1 MQILPKILNRSTKT
15 QPTQELSVPD
25 TTETTSLPQEIKD
38 VVVPYYEEE
47 PTVSGAL
54 KELVPTANGSLRY
67 LRDLLPC
74 IDWIPRYNLQW
85 LMGDCIAG
93 LTVGL
98 VVIPQAMAYALLAGL
113 TPDFGLYTSFAGAA
127 TYWLFGTSKDI
138 VIGTTAV
145 GSLLVGEVINHVH
158 NSRPDTYTSPEI
170 AKTLS
175 FITGLIL
182 FGVGL
187 LRLGWLVEVIPYIPV
202 SAFITAA
209 SITIICTQFP
219 VMMGIPGINTS
230 EEPYKVIIAT
240 LRHLGDTHLDAA
252 LGVTC
257 LILLDVVRRV
267 CAKMEVRQPAR
278 KRVWATI
285 SSLRLTFAMLLYT
298 LVSWLVN
305 RNLPEDRSK
314 FRIVGH
320 IEKGFIHAGPP
331 SLDGALIRL
340 ILPQSPI
347 IIVILVIEHI
357 AIAKNFGKRFGY
369 QVNPSQEIMA
379 QGTANVLGPFLGGY
393 SCTGSFGA
401 SAVLSKAAVRTP
413 LAGLFSALVLLLAL
427 YALTAVF
434 YYIPRAALAG
444 LIIHAVLNLIASPST
459 VKRYWR
465 LSPFE
470 CLIWVIGVVV
480 AIFTG
485 LETSIYVTIGLSL
498 ALLLIRIAR
507 TKGQVLGKV
516 SIQQRQSAAEKDD
529 KTNGTVCPSKD
540 CQVSPISAQ
549 TRDIYLDEGRNDAS
563 NPDIVVASPHPGV
576 FIYHFPEGFN
586 YLNQAY
592 HLQNLADHVY
602 AHTRRTTV
610 PSKADAAEAMWCD
623 NPTSFSDQD
632 TSLPTLK
639 AMVID
644 CSTVNNIDI
653 TSVQGLIDTRN
664 ALDRWAKPSPV
675 DWHFGGLRNRW
686 SRRALATAG
695 FGRVTQG
702 HSHSL
707 GNWTPIYALTT
718 SFAGATEADE
728 CSELSRREKTLDAV
742 DEGGNEN
749 HGNGSA
755 MREVDG
761 ERTDEKDMA
770 ISMSMSRVD
779 MAVIRTGA
787 KEESIHSSAQR
798 LRPVF
803 ALDRPNFHA
812 DLAGAVAAAVTNAAS
827 RTG

>member
-1 MQILPKILNRSTKT
+1 M
-15 QPTQELSVPD
+15 
-25 TTETTSLPQEIKD
+25 
-38 VVVPYYEEE
+38 
-47 PTVSGAL
+47 
-54 KELVPTANGSLRY
+54 
-67 LRDLLPC
+67 
-74 IDWIPRYNLQW
+74 
-85 LMGDCIAG
+85 
-93 LTVGL
+93 
-98 VVIPQAMAYALLAGL
+98 
-113 TPDFGLYTSFAGAA
+113 
-127 TYWLFGTSKDI
+127 
-138 VIGTTAV
+138 
-145 GSLLVGEVINHVH
+145 VGEVINHVQH
-158 NSRPDTYTSPEI
+158 SRPETYTSAEI

-175 FITGLIL
+175 FVTGMILFAVGLI
-182 FGVGL
+182 
-187 LRLGWLVEVIPYIPV
+187 RLGWLVEVIPYIPV

-219 VMMGIPGINTS
+219 VMMGIPGINTR

-240 LRHLGDTHLDAA
+240 LRKLGDTHLDAA
-252 LGVTC
+252 LGLTC

-278 KRVWATI
+278 KRLWATI

-298 LVSWLVN
+298 MVSWLVN
-305 RNLPEDRSK
+305 RNLPEDRSR

-320 IEKGFIHAGPP
+320 IEKGRLMHGFTSFEVVISNRLLLGFIHAGPP
-331 SLDGALIRL
+331 SLDMALIRL

-347 IIVILVIEHI
+347 IIIILVIEHI

-379 QGTANVLGPFLGGY
+379 QGTANMLGPFLGGY

-444 LIIHAVLNLIASPST
+444 LIIHAVINLIASPAT
-459 VKRYWR
+459 VMRYWR

-470 CLIWVIGVVV
+470 CLIWVVGVVV

-498 ALLLIRIAR
+498 LLLLIRLAR
-507 TKGQVLGKV
+507 TKGQILGRV
-516 SIQQRQSAAEKDD
+516 AIQQPAAD
-529 KTNGTVCPSKD
+529 KRGKTERALCSSEG
-540 CQVSPISAQ
+540 CQVSTSAES
-549 TRDIYLDEGRNDAS
+549 RDVYLDEGRNDAS
-563 NPDIVVASPHPGV
+563 NPEIVVASPYPGV

-592 HLQNLADHVY
+592 HLQTLADHVY
-602 AHTRRTTV
+602 EHTRRTTV
-610 PSKADAAEAMWCD
+610 QSKADEAEAMWCD
-623 NPTSFSDQD
+623 KPSSSEQD

-639 AMVID
+639 AIVID
-644 CSTVNNIDI
+644 CSTVNHIDI

-695 FGRVTQG
+695 FGRVTKG
-702 HSHSL
+702 HSHTL

-728 CSELSRREKTLDAV
+728 CSELTRREKALDAV
-742 DEGGNEN
+742 DEGS
-749 HGNGSA
+749 NGSSSA
-755 MREVDG
+755 TREVED
-761 ERTDEKDMA
+761 ENIQEKDMA
-770 ISMSMSRVD
+770 MSRID
-779 MAVIRTGA
+779 MTAPSGTHS
-787 KEESIHSSAQR
+787 ESTHSQR

-803 ALDRPNFHA
+803 ALDRPYFHA
-812 DLAGAVAAAVTNAAS
+812 DLTGAVAAAVTNASS

>member
-1 MQILPKILNRSTKT
+1 M
-15 QPTQELSVPD
+15 
-25 TTETTSLPQEIKD
+25 
-38 VVVPYYEEE
+38 
-47 PTVSGAL
+47 
-54 KELVPTANGSLRY
+54 
-67 LRDLLPC
+67 
-74 IDWIPRYNLQW
+74 
-85 LMGDCIAG
+85 
-93 LTVGL
+93 
-98 VVIPQAMAYALLAGL
+98 
-113 TPDFGLYTSFAGAA
+113 
-127 TYWLFGTSKDI
+127 
-138 VIGTTAV
+138 
-145 GSLLVGEVINHVH
+145 VGEVINHVH

-219 VMMGIPGINTS
+219 VMMGIPGINTR

-240 LRHLGDTHLDAA
+240 LRKLGDTHLDAA

-257 LILLDVVRRV
+257 LILLDLVRRV

-278 KRVWATI
+278 KRLWATI

-320 IEKGFIHAGPP
+320 IEKGKLIDTSNLYLSQNPLLGSNCWLLSGFIHAGPP

-340 ILPQSPI
+340 VLPQSPI

-379 QGTANVLGPFLGGY
+379 QGTANMLGPFLGGY

-444 LIIHAVLNLIASPST
+444 LIIHAVINLIASPST

-470 CLIWVIGVVV
+470 CLIWVVGVVV

-498 ALLLIRIAR
+498 ALLLVRIAR
-507 TKGQVLGKV
+507 TKGQILGKV
-516 SIQQRQSAAEKDD
+516 SIQQRQSEADKHG
-529 KTNGTVCPSKD
+529 KTNGTVYPSKD
-540 CQVSPISAQ
+540 TRPSPKSPP
-549 TRDIYLDEGRNDAS
+549 TRDIYLDEARNDAS
-563 NPDIVVASPHPGV
+563 NPDIVVTSPHPGV

-623 NPTSFSDQD
+623 NPTSSRDQD

-639 AMVID
+639 AIVID

-702 HSHSL
+702 HSQSL

-728 CSELSRREKTLDAV
+728 CSELSRREKALDAV
-742 DEGGNEN
+742 DEGGS
-749 HGNGSA
+749 GSA
-755 MREVDG
+755 TREVEG
-761 ERTDEKDMA
+761 EGAVQEKDMA
-770 ISMSMSRVD
+770 MSMSMSMSRVD
-779 MAVIRTGA
+779 VAVDRTAA
-787 KEESIHSSAQR
+787 KEESIHSSSQR